1 MVSHLAAV
9 ECVYWE
15 REGKGCASTVR
26 ELMVASAAAA
36 VVVVVPGKSADS
48 CSVQAVKYLP
58 TAVLLNLA
66 VLIRSWDWAL

>member
-15 REGKGCASTVR
+15 LEGKGCASTVR
-26 ELMVASAAAA
+26 ELMVASAAAAA

-66 VLIRSWDWAL
+66 VLIRS